1 MKIYKYDGLL
11 CTDIS
16 ITFGEKTKV
25 LNNIVIDTGA
35 VQSIINSLVVEDLD
49 IVPRFLDELST
60 TIGIGGEMSFFSKLI
75 DEVKISDKVFKSIEM
90 DFGEIDSKGEIM
102 GLIGLDILEK
112 LRAVIDIEISNI
124 YYKV

>member
-1 MKIYKYDGLL
+1 MKIYKYDGLI

-16 ITFGEKTKV
+16 IKFNGKIKV
-25 LNNIVIDTGA
+25 LNNIVVDTGA

-75 DEVKISDKVFKSIEM
+75 DEVKIGNKAFKNIEM
-90 DFGEIDSKGEIM
+90 DFGEIDSKGEIK
-102 GLIGLDILEK
+102 GLIGLDILEN
-112 LRAVIDIEISNI
+112 LRAIIDVEIPNI
-124 YYKV
+124 SYKE